1 MKDDLLLKIHRKYSD
16 NEIVALQD
24 NKIKEQAIEIG
35 QLKSHVAEL
44 EDTISS
50 MESKQVVKVDK
61 EKGWTLLI
69 AETEY
74 IAELKSTIKALQT
87 QIENASHKEY
97 KKEARIWQ
105 ERYFS
110 EIAKKMK
117 DDELDIPSK

>member
-1 MKDDLLLKIHRKYSD
+1 MNDDLLLKIHRKYSD

-50 MESKQVVKVDK
+50 MEAKQTVKIDK

-74 IAELKSTIKALQT
+74 ISELKASIKALQT
-87 QIENASHKEY
+87 QIENASHKDY

-110 EIAKKMK
+110 EIAKN
-117 DDELDIPSK
+117 SKKE